1 MTNQEKFI
9 EIMNATFNANF
20 TKDNMKLSC
29 SPCGALKIAKEGCDE
44 YECKKC
50 AAWWQK
56 EYVGDDEMFGLNKDV
71 KQRDEIIFGKY
82 EPELY
87 AGGTRRFD
95 GLSLKKL
102 RRLVE
107 LNFIDLEDNQNNSP
121 TVREFIE
128 FMEKYPDYTVMG
140 YTVSIDRDD
149 YRVSL
154 DGIEK
159 RKVVYSEEEVD
170 DFSSLFGDADEFD
183 TGNAMYAWFD

>member
-1 MTNQEKFI
+1 M
-9 EIMNATFNANF
+9 
-20 TKDNMKLSC
+20 
-29 SPCGALKIAKEGCDE
+29 
-44 YECKKC
+44 
-50 AAWWQK
+50 
-56 EYVGDDEMFGLNKDV
+56 
-71 KQRDEIIFGKY
+71 
-82 EPELY
+82 
-87 AGGTRRFD
+87 
-95 GLSLKKL
+95 
-102 RRLVE
+102 E

>member
-1 MTNQEKFI
+1 MELAVG
-9 EIMNATFNANF
+9 ATRFMEMI
-20 TKDNMKLSC
+20 K
-29 SPCGALKIAKEGCDE
+29 
-44 YECKKC
+44 
-50 AAWWQK
+50 
-56 EYVGDDEMFGLNKDV
+56 MFGLNKDV
-71 KQRDEIIFGKY
+71 KSRDEIIFGKF
-82 EPELY
+82 EPKRY
-87 AGGTRRFD
+87 VGGIRRFD

-102 RRLVE
+102 KQLVE
-107 LNFIDLEDNQNNSP
+107 LNFIDLEDYQNNSP

-149 YRVSL
+149 YRISL